1 MSINK
6 RFCRHKK
13 KKILPNNYWYYK
25 WIVIIFIPYSLLPT
39 PYSLLP
45 TPYSLL
51 PDPLF
56 PLLYTNRV
64 TIFKPP

>member
-1 MSINK
+1 M
-6 RFCRHKK
+6 
-13 KKILPNNYWYYK
+13 
-25 WIVIIFIPYSLLPT
+25 PYSRLDAKREWGKLPRPGCIAT

-56 PLLYTNRV
+56 PVPYSLSYTTVNSV
-64 TIFKPP
+64 